1 MPSNNRSQNDVQKKV
16 ERMKTFRSQQKNKV
30 HKQFAILQIQAQEEE
45 RKRLLMADRLAYLVA
60 DQNTREEPLR
70 QRINT
75 LEAEN
80 FRQKEAF
87 LEQWLFYKDL
97 WEGRVLASVGWSGWW
112 LGFLFLLGLFLGVLL
127 RWWFAGL
134 DW

>member
-1 MPSNNRSQNDVQKKV
+1 MPSNNHSKNNLQKSA
-16 ERMKTFRSQQKNKV
+16 ERMRTFCSQQKNKV
-30 HKQFAILQIQAQEEE
+30 HEQFAILQTQAQEEE

-70 QRINT
+70 QRINM

-80 FRQKEAF
+80 LRQKEAF

-97 WEGRVLASVGWSGWW
+97 
-112 LGFLFLLGLFLGVLL
+112 
-127 RWWFAGL
+127 
-134 DW
+134 

>member
-1 MPSNNRSQNDVQKKV
+1 MPSNNHSKNNLQKSV
-16 ERMKTFRSQQKNKV
+16 EHMRTFRSQQRNKV
-30 HKQFAILQIQAQEEE
+30 HEQFATLQTQAQEEE

-60 DQNTREEPLR
+60 DQDTREEPLR

-80 FRQKEAF
+80 LRQKEAF

-97 WEGRVLASVGWSGWW
+97 
-112 LGFLFLLGLFLGVLL
+112 
-127 RWWFAGL
+127 
-134 DW
+134 

>member
-1 MPSNNRSQNDVQKKV
+1 MPSSNTSQNSFQKKT
-16 ERMKTFRSQQKNKV
+16 ERMKIFRTSQRNK
-30 HKQFAILQIQAQEEE
+30 LQGATELQVQAQEE
-45 RKRLLMADRLAYLVA
+45 RIRLLMADRLAYLVA

-75 LEAEN
+75 LEAESL
-80 FRQKEAF
+80 RQKEAF

-97 WEGRVLASVGWSGWW
+97 WEGRVLTSVGWSGWW
-112 LGFLFLLGLFLGVLL
+112 LGFLFLLGLFLGIFL

-134 DW
+134 GW